1 MGRAMVREPQA
12 YLMDEPLSNLDAKL
26 RVGMRAELARLHD
39 RLGVTTIYVTHDQ
52 VEAMTLGERVVVLRD
67 GTVQQLDTPETL
79 FEQPANV
86 FVAAFIGSPAMNL
99 AMGDVADGRL
109 RVAGIEVPVKNGAR
123 GGRVIAGI
131 RPQDLRPVAAGDGAE
146 VPRLRA
152 ELEVVERLGAESH
165 VIFAVDAEK
174 PTGDAA
180 VAADE
185 ATEESEATLL
195 AADNR
200 ARFTAAIPGR
210 RKFTQGEA
218 VELVVPPEAVHLFDP
233 ETGAAL
239 R

>member
-1 MGRAMVREPQA
+1 
-12 YLMDEPLSNLDAKL
+12 
-26 RVGMRAELARLHD
+26 
-39 RLGVTTIYVTHDQ
+39 
-52 VEAMTLGERVVVLRD
+52 
-67 GTVQQLDTPETL
+67 
-79 FEQPANV
+79 
-86 FVAAFIGSPAMNL
+86 VAAFIGSPAMNL
-99 AMGDVADGRL
+99 AMADVADGRL
-109 RVAGIEVPVKNGAR
+109 RVAGIDIPLQTTGRHA
-123 GGRVIAGI
+123 GRVIAGL
-131 RPQDLRPVAAGDGAE
+131 RPQDLRPAGSEDAADA
-146 VPRLRA
+146 PRLRA

-185 ATEESEATLL
+185 ATEDSEATLL

-210 RKFTQGEA
+210 RKFAHGEV

-233 ETGAAL
+233 ETGSAL

>member
-1 MGRAMVREPQA
+1 
-12 YLMDEPLSNLDAKL
+12 
-26 RVGMRAELARLHD
+26 
-39 RLGVTTIYVTHDQ
+39 
-52 VEAMTLGERVVVLRD
+52 
-67 GTVQQLDTPETL
+67 VQQIDAPEVL

-99 AMGDVADGRL
+99 AMGEVTDGRL
-109 RVAGIEVPVKNGAR
+109 RVAGIEIPVQRRPA
-123 GGRVIAGI
+123 GRVIAGI
-131 RPQDLRPVAAGDGAE
+131 RPQDLRPADGQDGAD

-152 ELEVVERLGAESH
+152 QLEVVERLGAESH
-165 VIFAVDAEK
+165 VIFAVDAER

-180 VAADE
+180 DAADE

-210 RKFTQGEA
+210 RKFGHGEV

-233 ETGAAL
+233 ESGAAL

>member
-1 MGRAMVREPQA
+1 
-12 YLMDEPLSNLDAKL
+12 
-26 RVGMRAELARLHD
+26 
-39 RLGVTTIYVTHDQ
+39 
-52 VEAMTLGERVVVLRD
+52 VLRD
-67 GTVQQLDTPETL
+67 GTVQQCDTPETL

-99 AMGDVADGRL
+99 AMGDVVDGRL
-109 RVAGIEVPVKNGAR
+109 RVAGIEVPVRSRPA
-123 GGRVIAGI
+123 GRVIVGI
-131 RPQDLRPVAAGDGAE
+131 RPQDLRPAEAADGADT
-146 VPRLRA
+146 PRLRA

-174 PTGDAA
+174 PTGEAA
-180 VAADE
+180 LAADE

-210 RKFTQGEA
+210 RKFTHGEA
-218 VELVVPPEAVHLFDP
+218 VEFLVPPEAVHLFDA